1 VAPLTATQFTVKPV
15 EVTEAKV
22 GVAGAAGT
30 ETVVAW
36 VPFDEEALVPPELT
50 ARTRA

>member
-1 VAPLTATQFTVKPV
+1 MAPLTATQFTVKPV
-15 EVTEAKV
+15 ELTEERV
-22 GVAGAAGT
+22 GVAGTDGA

-36 VPFDEEALVPPELT
+36 IPFDEEALVPPELT